1 MLGERVAGEERG
13 RVFNVARNVYQL
25 SRFVIHAGHTHAGF
39 SAPNECDVSKPRLTN
54 FVAKSKVIHRFCHEV
69 VVKTKERTLIETS
82 SNDRIKSVIV
92 DI

>member
-1 MLGERVAGEERG
+1 M
-13 RVFNVARNVYQL
+13 
-25 SRFVIHAGHTHAGF
+25 SRETFINFRDSSSTLATRTAGF